1 MIFGDQNLIEYN
13 DGFSIKESKISE
25 SEQPDFVFRRSSL
38 FMVSCLVEALTHT
51 RIATPKGISQNLE
64 KGGYNDFHAQ
74 FQKSFET
81 YRTIKAEIDVDS
93 LPETLYC
100 ISKEDGQFKAKL
112 ADKIKIEIR
121 EVIESEQQEIYCG
134 NFFFHETITQND
146 GDTRVSRVLE
156 FHTPLTGA
164 SFSKIFD
171 AIKAGD
177 NFLGL
182 SVVLPAYVDWT
193 DNKAGHEAAIQLLA
207 PDDASANFIMLSG
220 VFSRKTSTI
229 NPENTRLENRQELSK
244 KNDEEDAD
252 SLTEIYNLLDVTNQS
267 LNESK
272 NFLKTI
278 SMCMVLLLPFVAVA
292 TLKILL

>member
-1 MIFGDQNLIEYN
+1 MIFGDQNLIEYE
-13 DGFSIKESKISE
+13 DGFSIKENKTSE
-25 SEQPDFVFRRSSL
+25 SELPDFVFRRSSL
-38 FMVSCLVEALTHT
+38 FMVSRSVEALTHT
-51 RIATPKGISQNLE
+51 RIATPKGIPQNLE
-64 KGGYNDFHAQ
+64 KGGYNDFHSL
-74 FQKSFET
+74 FNKSFET

-100 ISKEDGQFKAKL
+100 ISRADGQLKAKL
-112 ADKIKIEIR
+112 ADTIKIEIR
-121 EVIESEQQEIYCG
+121 EVIEAEQQEIYCG
-134 NFFFHETITQND
+134 NFFFHDAITESND
-146 GDTRVSRVLE
+146 GDTHVNRVLE
-156 FHTPLTGA
+156 FHSPLTSA

-182 SVVLPAYVDWT
+182 SVMLPAYVDWA

-220 VFSRKTSTI
+220 VFSRKVT
-229 NPENTRLENRQELSK
+229 NTDNAGLENLNVLSK
-244 KNDEEDAD
+244 KNDEADAD
-252 SLTEIYNLLDVTNQS
+252 SLAEIYTLLDVTNQS

-278 SMCMVLLLPFVAVA
+278 SMCMVLLVPFVAVA